1 MRVEKN
7 LESSSKRFGKRRM
20 KQLKEKRRSMGLKK
34 FFKLSL
40 LTILVSCATENKSE
54 VNYADEFKSILA
66 AFETSSIL
74 GLEKDYFEKVDFLEA
89 YLDQLDSQ
97 KNYFS
102 QNDVSLIKDFNEENK
117 DIFLTLNLATNS
129 FYDIYEESLRVR
141 KSLLNKHNF
150 DFEKIEYIGLENR
163 DDYFINE
170 DERKDFYRKIVKNE
184 LLNLLLEDENLNEAK
199 NVLNKRYS
207 DRISYIN
214 KTRSED
220 KFSVLANNFLSLIDP
235 HATYFSDRDLDDWN
249 LRMNLSFE
257 GIGAVLSYKNET
269 ARIEELMSGGPALKS
284 KEINV
289 GDKVLAVGQ
298 GKKGKLTNVIGW
310 RLDDIVEIIRGKE
323 GSFVRLKI
331 ENENEKKIVTLER
344 GQIILEES
352 DVSSEIIN
360 YGGKNLGYIKVPS
373 FYSDIECFRNQGFS
387 CKSVSYDVRD
397 SLLEFNRK
405 NINGIVIDLRNNSGG
420 YLHEADQLT
429 RLFIDYGPTVQVK
442 GAQDDV
448 DVYTAW
454 RSIKT
459 WNKPMIVLVNKF
471 SASASEIFA
480 GAIQDYNRGLI
491 IGQSTFGKG
500 SVQGFKKTNLGQIKL
515 TESLYYRVT
524 GKPTQIFGVQP
535 NLEIPTLLDVEEFG
549 ESKYSAAIKPTTI
562 SEAAFFKKTAINES
576 KYKKILDQ
584 NIAESSYFQSL
595 SNIKKSRG
603 AQKTKLS
610 LNLEDRKQIY
620 TNNRANS
627 LELVNQRRILS
638 NLEPFASYEDFE
650 NFIDNEDFEIDAEI
664 DQSAKILY
672 EIIEAKI

>member
-1 MRVEKN
+1 
-7 LESSSKRFGKRRM
+7 M
-20 KQLKEKRRSMGLKK
+20 KQLKERRRSLGLKK

-40 LTILVSCATENKSE
+40 LTILVSCAAENQPE
-54 VNYADEFKSILA
+54 VNYAEEFKSILA
-66 AFETSSIL
+66 AFESSSIL
-74 GLEKDYFEKVDFLEA
+74 DLENAYFEKEDFLEA

-141 KSLLNKHNF
+141 KSLLNKHKF
-150 DFEKIEYIGLENR
+150 DFEKIEYVGLENR
-163 DDYFINE
+163 DDYFNNE

-184 LLNLLLEDENLNEAK
+184 LLNLILEGESFKEAK
-199 NVLNKRYS
+199 NILNQRYS
-207 DRISYIN
+207 ERISYIK
-214 KTRSED
+214 KTRSGD

-298 GKKGKLTNVIGW
+298 GKKGKLTNVVGW
-310 RLDDIVEIIRGKE
+310 RLDDIVEIIRGEE

-344 GQIILEES
+344 GQIVLEEN

-360 YGGKNLGYIKVPS
+360 YGEKNLGYIKVPS

-387 CKSVSYDVRD
+387 CKSVSYDVRS

-405 NINGIVIDLRNNSGG
+405 NINGIVLDLRNNSGG

-442 GAQDDV
+442 GVEDDV

-454 RSIKT
+454 RSIKA

-491 IGQSTFGKG
+491 IGQNTFGKG
-500 SVQGFKKTNLGQIKL
+500 SVQGFKKTNFGQIKL

-535 NLEIPTLLDVEEFG
+535 NLEIPTLLDIEEFG

-562 SEAAFFKKTAINES
+562 SEATFFKKTAINES
-576 KYKKILDQ
+576 KYEKMLTK
-584 NIAESSYFQSL
+584 NIAESPYFQL
-595 SNIKKSRG
+595 LNNIKKSRG

-610 LNLEDRKQIY
+610 LNLEERKQIY
-620 TNNRANS
+620 KENRANS

-638 NLEPFASYEDFE
+638 NLEPFTSYEDFE
-650 NFIDNEDFEIDAEI
+650 NFIDDEDFEIDAEI
-664 DQSAKILY
+664 DQSAKILF

>member
-1 MRVEKN
+1 
-7 LESSSKRFGKRRM
+7 M
-20 KQLKEKRRSMGLKK
+20 KQLKERRRSLGLKK

-40 LTILVSCATENKSE
+40 LTILVSCAAENKPE
-54 VNYADEFKSILA
+54 VNYAEEFKSILA
-66 AFETSSIL
+66 AFESSSIL
-74 GLEKDYFEKVDFLEA
+74 DLENAYFEKEDFLEA
-89 YLDQLDSQ
+89 YLEQLDSQ

-141 KSLLNKHNF
+141 KSLLNKHKF
-150 DFEKIEYIGLENR
+150 DFEKIEYVGLENR
-163 DDYFINE
+163 DDYFNNE

-184 LLNLLLEDENLNEAK
+184 LLNLLLEDENFNEAK

-207 DRISYIN
+207 DRISYIK

-310 RLDDIVEIIRGKE
+310 RLDDIVEIIRGEE

-442 GAQDDV
+442 GTEDDV

-491 IGQSTFGKG
+491 IGQNTFGKG

-595 SNIKKSRG
+595 SDIKKSRG

-610 LNLEDRKQIY
+610 LNLEERKQIY
-620 TNNRANS
+620 KDNRANS
-627 LELVNQRRILS
+627 LELVNQRRGLS

-650 NFIDNEDFEIDAEI
+650 NFIDDEDFEIDAEI

>member
-1 MRVEKN
+1 
-7 LESSSKRFGKRRM
+7 M
-20 KQLKEKRRSMGLKK
+20 KQLKERRRSLGLKK

-40 LTILVSCATENKSE
+40 LTILVSCAAENKPE
-54 VNYADEFKSILA
+54 VNYAEEFKSILA
-66 AFETSSIL
+66 AFESSSIL
-74 GLEKDYFEKVDFLEA
+74 DLENAYFEKEDFLEA

-129 FYDIYEESLRVR
+129 FYNIYEESLRVR
-141 KSLLNKHNF
+141 KSLLNKHKF
-150 DFEKIEYIGLENR
+150 DFEKIEYVGLENR
-163 DDYFINE
+163 DDYFNNE

-184 LLNLLLEDENLNEAK
+184 LLNLLLEDENFNEAK
-199 NVLNKRYS
+199 NILNKRYS
-207 DRISYIN
+207 DRISYIK

-310 RLDDIVEIIRGKE
+310 RLDDIVEIIRGEE

-442 GAQDDV
+442 GTEDDV

-491 IGQSTFGKG
+491 IGQNTFGKG

-595 SNIKKSRG
+595 SDIKKSRG

-610 LNLEDRKQIY
+610 LNLEERKQIY
-620 TNNRANS
+620 KDNRANS
-627 LELVNQRRILS
+627 LKLVNQRRSLS

-650 NFIDNEDFEIDAEI
+650 NFIDDEDFEIDAEI

>member
-1 MRVEKN
+1 
-7 LESSSKRFGKRRM
+7 M
-20 KQLKEKRRSMGLKK
+20 KQLKERKRSLGLKK

-40 LTILVSCATENKSE
+40 LTILVSCSAENKPE
-54 VNYADEFKSILA
+54 VNYAEEFKSILA
-66 AFETSSIL
+66 AFESSSIL
-74 GLEKDYFEKVDFLEA
+74 DLENSYFEKEDFLEA

-129 FYDIYEESLRVR
+129 FYNIYEESLRVR
-141 KSLLNKHNF
+141 KSLLNKHKF
-150 DFEKIEYIGLENR
+150 DFEKIEYVGLENR
-163 DDYFINE
+163 DDYFNNE

-184 LLNLLLEDENLNEAK
+184 LLNLLLEDENFNEAK

-207 DRISYIN
+207 DRISYIK

-310 RLDDIVEIIRGKE
+310 RLDDIVEIIRGEE

-442 GAQDDV
+442 GTEDDV

-491 IGQSTFGKG
+491 IGQNTFGKG

-595 SNIKKSRG
+595 SDIKKSRG

-610 LNLEDRKQIY
+610 LNLEERKQIY
-620 TNNRANS
+620 KDNRANS
-627 LELVNQRRILS
+627 LKLVNQRRSLS

-650 NFIDNEDFEIDAEI
+650 NFIDDEDFEIDAEI

>member
-1 MRVEKN
+1 
-7 LESSSKRFGKRRM
+7 M
-20 KQLKEKRRSMGLKK
+20 KQLKERRRSLGLKK

-40 LTILVSCATENKSE
+40 LTILVSCAAENKPE
-54 VNYADEFKSILA
+54 VNYAEEFKSILA
-66 AFETSSIL
+66 AFESSSIL
-74 GLEKDYFEKVDFLEA
+74 DLENAYFEKEDFLEA
-89 YLDQLDSQ
+89 YLEQLDSQ

-102 QNDVSLIKDFNEENK
+102 QNDVSLIKDVNEENK

-141 KSLLNKHNF
+141 RSLLNKHKF
-150 DFEKIEYIGLENR
+150 DFEKIEYVGLENR
-163 DDYFINE
+163 DDYFNNE

-184 LLNLLLEDENLNEAK
+184 LLNLLLEDENFNEAK

-207 DRISYIN
+207 DRISYIK

-310 RLDDIVEIIRGKE
+310 RLDDIVEIIRGEE

-442 GAQDDV
+442 GTEDDV

-491 IGQSTFGKG
+491 IGQNTFGKG

-595 SNIKKSRG
+595 SDIKKSRG

-610 LNLEDRKQIY
+610 LNLEERKQIY
-620 TNNRANS
+620 KDNRANS
-627 LELVNQRRILS
+627 LELVNQRRSLS

-650 NFIDNEDFEIDAEI
+650 NFIDDEDFEIDAEI

>member
-1 MRVEKN
+1 
-7 LESSSKRFGKRRM
+7 M
-20 KQLKEKRRSMGLKK
+20 KQLKERRRSLGLKK

-40 LTILVSCATENKSE
+40 LTILVSCAAENKPE
-54 VNYADEFKSILA
+54 VNYAEEFKSILA
-66 AFETSSIL
+66 AFESSSIL
-74 GLEKDYFEKVDFLEA
+74 DLENAYFEKEDFLEA
-89 YLDQLDSQ
+89 YLEQLDSQ

-102 QNDVSLIKDFNEENK
+102 QNDVNLIRDFNEENK

-141 KSLLNKHNF
+141 KSLLNKHKF
-150 DFEKIEYIGLENR
+150 DFEKIEYVGLENR
-163 DDYFINE
+163 DDYFNNE

-184 LLNLLLEDENLNEAK
+184 LLNLLLEDENFNEAK

-207 DRISYIN
+207 DRISYIK

-310 RLDDIVEIIRGKE
+310 RLDDIVEIIRGEE

-442 GAQDDV
+442 GTEDDV

-491 IGQSTFGKG
+491 IGQNTFGKG

-535 NLEIPTLLDVEEFG
+535 NLEIPTLLGVEEFG

-595 SNIKKSRG
+595 SDIKKSRG

-610 LNLEDRKQIY
+610 LNLEERKQIY
-620 TNNRANS
+620 KDNRANS
-627 LELVNQRRILS
+627 LKLVNQRRSLS

-650 NFIDNEDFEIDAEI
+650 NFIDDEDFEIDAEI

>member
-1 MRVEKN
+1 
-7 LESSSKRFGKRRM
+7 M
-20 KQLKEKRRSMGLKK
+20 KQSKSRRRSLGLKK
-34 FFKLSL
+34 FFKLTL
-40 LTILVSCATENKSE
+40 LTILVSCAAENKPE
-54 VNYADEFKSILA
+54 VNYAEEFKSILA
-66 AFETSSIL
+66 AFESSSIL
-74 GLEKDYFEKVDFLEA
+74 DLENSYFEKEDFLEA

-102 QNDVSLIKDFNEENK
+102 QNDVSLIKDVNEENK

-129 FYDIYEESLRVR
+129 FYSIYEESLRVR

-163 DDYFINE
+163 DDYFNNE

-184 LLNLLLEDENLNEAK
+184 LLNLLLEDENFNEAK
-199 NVLNKRYS
+199 NILNKRYS

-442 GAQDDV
+442 GTEDEV

-491 IGQSTFGKG
+491 IGQNTFGKG

-610 LNLEDRKQIY
+610 LNLEERKQIY
-620 TNNRANS
+620 KDNRANS
-627 LELVNQRRILS
+627 LELVNQRRSLS

>member
-1 MRVEKN
+1 M
-7 LESSSKRFGKRRM
+7 
-20 KQLKEKRRSMGLKK
+20 KEKRRSMGLKK

-150 DFEKIEYIGLENR
+150 DFEKIEFIGLENR

-235 HATYFSDRDLDDWN
+235 HATYFSGRDLDDWN

-549 ESKYSAAIKPTTI
+549 ESEYSAAIKPTTI
-562 SEAAFFKKTAINES
+562 SEATFFKKTAINES

>member
-1 MRVEKN
+1 
-7 LESSSKRFGKRRM
+7 M
-20 KQLKEKRRSMGLKK
+20 KQLKERRRSLGLKE

-40 LTILVSCATENKSE
+40 LTILVSCSAENKPE
-54 VNYADEFKSILA
+54 VNYAEEFKSILA
-66 AFETSSIL
+66 AFESSSIL
-74 GLEKDYFEKVDFLEA
+74 DLENAYFEKEDFLEA

-141 KSLLNKHNF
+141 KSLLNKHKF
-150 DFEKIEYIGLENR
+150 DFEKIEYVGLENR
-163 DDYFINE
+163 DDYFNNE

-184 LLNLLLEDENLNEAK
+184 LLNLLLEDENFNEAK

-207 DRISYIN
+207 DRISYIK

-310 RLDDIVEIIRGKE
+310 RLDDIVEIIRGEE

-405 NINGIVIDLRNNSGG
+405 DINGIVIDLRNNSGG

-442 GAQDDV
+442 GTEDDV

-491 IGQSTFGKG
+491 IGQNTFGKG

-584 NIAESSYFQSL
+584 NIAESSYYQSL
-595 SNIKKSRG
+595 SDIKKSRG
-603 AQKTKLS
+603 VQKTKLS
-610 LNLEDRKQIY
+610 LNLEERKQIY
-620 TNNRANS
+620 KDNRANS
-627 LELVNQRRILS
+627 LELVNQRRSLS

-650 NFIDNEDFEIDAEI
+650 NFIDSEDFEIDAEI

>member
-1 MRVEKN
+1 
-7 LESSSKRFGKRRM
+7 M
-20 KQLKEKRRSMGLKK
+20 KQLKERRRSLGLKK
-34 FFKLSL
+34 FFKLTL
-40 LTILVSCATENKSE
+40 LTILVSCATENKPE
-54 VNYADEFKSILA
+54 VNYADEFKSILG

-74 GLEKDYFEKVDFLEA
+74 DLEDAYFEKVDFLEA
-89 YLDQLDSQ
+89 YIDQLDSQ

-102 QNDVSLIKDFNEENK
+102 QNDVSLIKDVNEENK

-129 FYDIYEESLRVR
+129 FYNIYEESLRVR
-141 KSLLNKHNF
+141 KSLLNKHKF
-150 DFEKIEYIGLENR
+150 DFEKIEYVGLENR
-163 DDYFINE
+163 DDYFNNE

-184 LLNLLLEDENLNEAK
+184 LLNLLLEDENFNEAK
-199 NVLNKRYS
+199 NILNKRYS
-207 DRISYIN
+207 DRISYIK

-442 GAQDDV
+442 GTEDEV

-491 IGQSTFGKG
+491 IGQNTFGKG

-562 SEAAFFKKTAINES
+562 SEAAFFKKSAINES

-610 LNLEDRKQIY
+610 LNLEERKQIY
-620 TNNRANS
+620 KDNRANS

-638 NLEPFASYEDFE
+638 NLEPFSSYEDFE

>member
-1 MRVEKN
+1 
-7 LESSSKRFGKRRM
+7 M
-20 KQLKEKRRSMGLKK
+20 KQLKERRRSLGLKK

-40 LTILVSCATENKSE
+40 LTILVSCSAENKPE
-54 VNYADEFKSILA
+54 VNYAEEFKSILA
-66 AFETSSIL
+66 AFESSSIL
-74 GLEKDYFEKVDFLEA
+74 DLENAYFEKEDFLEA
-89 YLDQLDSQ
+89 YLEQLDSQ

-141 KSLLNKHNF
+141 KSLLNKHKF
-150 DFEKIEYIGLENR
+150 DFEKIEYVGLENR
-163 DDYFINE
+163 DDYFNNE

-184 LLNLLLEDENLNEAK
+184 LLNLLLEDENFNEAK

-207 DRISYIN
+207 DRISYIK

-310 RLDDIVEIIRGKE
+310 RLDDIVEIIRGEE

-442 GAQDDV
+442 GTEDDV

-491 IGQSTFGKG
+491 IGQNTFGKG

-595 SNIKKSRG
+595 SDIKKSRG

-610 LNLEDRKQIY
+610 LNLEERKQIY
-620 TNNRANS
+620 KDNRANS
-627 LELVNQRRILS
+627 LELVNQRRSLS

-650 NFIDNEDFEIDAEI
+650 NFIDDEDFEIDAEI

>member
-1 MRVEKN
+1 
-7 LESSSKRFGKRRM
+7 M
-20 KQLKEKRRSMGLKK
+20 KQLKERRRSLGLKK

-40 LTILVSCATENKSE
+40 LTILASCVAENKPE
-54 VNYADEFKSILA
+54 VNYAEEFKSILA
-66 AFETSSIL
+66 AFESSSIL
-74 GLEKDYFEKVDFLEA
+74 DLENSYFEKEDFLEA

-141 KSLLNKHNF
+141 KSLLNKHKF
-150 DFEKIEYIGLENR
+150 DFEKIEYVGLENR
-163 DDYFINE
+163 DDYFNNE

-184 LLNLLLEDENLNEAK
+184 LLNLILEGESFKEAK
-199 NVLNKRYS
+199 NILNQRYS
-207 DRISYIN
+207 ERISYIK
-214 KTRSED
+214 KTRSGD

-310 RLDDIVEIIRGKE
+310 RLDDIVEIIRGEE

-442 GAQDDV
+442 GTEDDV

-491 IGQSTFGKG
+491 IGQNTFGKG

-584 NIAESSYFQSL
+584 NIAESSYYQSL

-603 AQKTKLS
+603 VQKTKLS
-610 LNLEDRKQIY
+610 LNLEERKQIY
-620 TNNRANS
+620 KNNRANS

-650 NFIDNEDFEIDAEI
+650 NFIDDEDFEIDAEI

>member
-1 MRVEKN
+1 
-7 LESSSKRFGKRRM
+7 M
-20 KQLKEKRRSMGLKK
+20 KQLKRRRRSLGLKK
-34 FFKLSL
+34 FFKLTL
-40 LTILVSCATENKSE
+40 LTILVSCATENKPE
-54 VNYADEFKSILA
+54 VNYADEFKSILG

-74 GLEKDYFEKVDFLEA
+74 DLEDAYFEKVDFLEA
-89 YLDQLDSQ
+89 YIDQLDSQ

-102 QNDVSLIKDFNEENK
+102 QNDVSLIKDVNEENK

-129 FYDIYEESLRVR
+129 FYNIYEESLRVR

-163 DDYFINE
+163 DDYFNNE

-184 LLNLLLEDENLNEAK
+184 LLNLLLEDENFNEAK
-199 NVLNKRYS
+199 NILNKRYS

-442 GAQDDV
+442 GTEDEV

-491 IGQSTFGKG
+491 IGQNTFGKG

-610 LNLEDRKQIY
+610 LNLEERKQIY
-620 TNNRANS
+620 KDNRANS

>member
-1 MRVEKN
+1 
-7 LESSSKRFGKRRM
+7 
-20 KQLKEKRRSMGLKK
+20 MGLKK
-34 FFKLSL
+34 FFKLTL
-40 LTILVSCATENKSE
+40 LTILVSCATENKPE
-54 VNYADEFKSILA
+54 VNYADEFKSILG

-74 GLEKDYFEKVDFLEA
+74 DLEDAYFEKVDFLEA
-89 YLDQLDSQ
+89 YIDQLDSQ

-102 QNDVSLIKDFNEENK
+102 QNDVSLIKDVNEENK

-129 FYDIYEESLRVR
+129 FYNIYEESLRVR

-163 DDYFINE
+163 DDYFNNE

-184 LLNLLLEDENLNEAK
+184 LLNLLLEDENFNEAK
-199 NVLNKRYS
+199 NILNKRYS

-442 GAQDDV
+442 GTEDEV

-491 IGQSTFGKG
+491 IGQNTFGKG

-610 LNLEDRKQIY
+610 LNLEERKQIY
-620 TNNRANS
+620 KDNRANS

-638 NLEPFASYEDFE
+638 NLEPFSSYEDFE

>member
-1 MRVEKN
+1 
-7 LESSSKRFGKRRM
+7 M
-20 KQLKEKRRSMGLKK
+20 KQLKERRRSLGLKK

-40 LTILVSCATENKSE
+40 LTILVSCSAENKPE
-54 VNYADEFKSILA
+54 VNYAEEFKSILA
-66 AFETSSIL
+66 AFESSSIL
-74 GLEKDYFEKVDFLEA
+74 DLENAYFEKEDFLEA
-89 YLDQLDSQ
+89 YLEQLDSQ

-102 QNDVSLIKDFNEENK
+102 QNDVNLIRDFNEENK

-141 KSLLNKHNF
+141 KSLLNKHKF
-150 DFEKIEYIGLENR
+150 DFEKIEYVGLENR
-163 DDYFINE
+163 DDYFNNE

-184 LLNLLLEDENLNEAK
+184 LLNLLLEDENFNEAK
-199 NVLNKRYS
+199 KVINKRYS
-207 DRISYIN
+207 DRISYIK

-310 RLDDIVEIIRGKE
+310 RLDDIVEIIRGEE

-442 GAQDDV
+442 GTEDDV

-491 IGQSTFGKG
+491 IGQNTFGKG

-595 SNIKKSRG
+595 SDIKKSRG

-610 LNLEDRKQIY
+610 LNLEERKQIY
-620 TNNRANS
+620 KDNRANS
-627 LELVNQRRILS
+627 LELVNQRRSLS

-650 NFIDNEDFEIDAEI
+650 NFIDDEDFEIDAEI

>member
-1 MRVEKN
+1 
-7 LESSSKRFGKRRM
+7 
-20 KQLKEKRRSMGLKK
+20 MGLKK
-34 FFKLSL
+34 FFKLTL
-40 LTILVSCATENKSE
+40 LTILVSCATENKPE
-54 VNYADEFKSILA
+54 VNYADEFKSILG

-74 GLEKDYFEKVDFLEA
+74 DLEDAYFEKVDFLEA
-89 YLDQLDSQ
+89 YIDQLDSQ

-102 QNDVSLIKDFNEENK
+102 QNDVSLIKDVNEENK

-129 FYDIYEESLRVR
+129 FYNIYEESLRVR

-163 DDYFINE
+163 DDYFNNE

-184 LLNLLLEDENLNEAK
+184 LLNLLLEDENFNEAK

-442 GAQDDV
+442 GTEDEV

-491 IGQSTFGKG
+491 IGQNTFGKG

-610 LNLEDRKQIY
+610 LNLEERKQIY
-620 TNNRANS
+620 KDNRANS

-638 NLEPFASYEDFE
+638 NLEPFPSYEDFE

>member
-1 MRVEKN
+1 
-7 LESSSKRFGKRRM
+7 
-20 KQLKEKRRSMGLKK
+20 MGLKK

-40 LTILVSCATENKSE
+40 LTILVSCAAENQPE
-54 VNYADEFKSILA
+54 VNYAEEFKSILA
-66 AFETSSIL
+66 AFESSSIL
-74 GLEKDYFEKVDFLEA
+74 DLENAYFEKEDFLEA

-102 QNDVSLIKDFNEENK
+102 QNDVSLIKDVNEENK

-129 FYDIYEESLRVR
+129 FYNIYEESLRVR

-163 DDYFINE
+163 DDYFNNE

-184 LLNLLLEDENLNEAK
+184 LLNLLLEDENFNEAK
-199 NVLNKRYS
+199 NILNKRYS

-442 GAQDDV
+442 GTEDDV

-491 IGQSTFGKG
+491 IGQNTFGKG

-610 LNLEDRKQIY
+610 LNLEERKQIY
-620 TNNRANS
+620 KDNRANS
-627 LELVNQRRILS
+627 LELVNQRRSLS

-650 NFIDNEDFEIDAEI
+650 NFIDDEGFEIDAEI

>member
-1 MRVEKN
+1 
-7 LESSSKRFGKRRM
+7 M
-20 KQLKEKRRSMGLKK
+20 KQLKRRRRSLGLKK
-34 FFKLSL
+34 FFKLTL
-40 LTILVSCATENKSE
+40 LTILVSCATENKPE
-54 VNYADEFKSILA
+54 VNYADEFKSILV

-74 GLEKDYFEKVDFLEA
+74 DLEDAYFEKVDFLEA
-89 YLDQLDSQ
+89 YIDQLDSQ

-102 QNDVSLIKDFNEENK
+102 QNDVSLIKDVNEENK

-129 FYDIYEESLRVR
+129 FYNIYEESLRVR

-163 DDYFINE
+163 DDYFNNE

-184 LLNLLLEDENLNEAK
+184 LLNLLLEDENFNEAK
-199 NVLNKRYS
+199 NILNKRYS
-207 DRISYIN
+207 DRISYIK

-442 GAQDDV
+442 GTEDDV

-491 IGQSTFGKG
+491 IGQNTFGKG

-610 LNLEDRKQIY
+610 LNLEERKQIY
-620 TNNRANS
+620 KDNRANS

>member
-1 MRVEKN
+1 
-7 LESSSKRFGKRRM
+7 M
-20 KQLKEKRRSMGLKK
+20 KQLKERRRSLGLKK

-40 LTILVSCATENKSE
+40 LTILVSCAAENKPE
-54 VNYADEFKSILA
+54 VNYAEEFKSILA
-66 AFETSSIL
+66 AFESSSIL
-74 GLEKDYFEKVDFLEA
+74 DLENAYFEKEDFLEA
-89 YLDQLDSQ
+89 YLEQLDSQ

-102 QNDVSLIKDFNEENK
+102 QNDVNLIRDFNEENK

-141 KSLLNKHNF
+141 KSLLNKHKF
-150 DFEKIEYIGLENR
+150 DFEKIEYVGLENR
-163 DDYFINE
+163 DDYFNNE

-184 LLNLLLEDENLNEAK
+184 LLNLLLEDENFNEAK

-207 DRISYIN
+207 DRISYIK

-310 RLDDIVEIIRGKE
+310 RLDDIVEIIRGEE

-442 GAQDDV
+442 GTEDDV

-491 IGQSTFGKG
+491 IGQNTFGKG

-549 ESKYSAAIKPTTI
+549 ESKYPAAIKPTTI

-595 SNIKKSRG
+595 SDIKKSRG

-610 LNLEDRKQIY
+610 LNLEERKQIY
-620 TNNRANS
+620 KDNRANS
-627 LELVNQRRILS
+627 LELVNQRRGLS

-650 NFIDNEDFEIDAEI
+650 NFIDDEDFEIDAEI

>member
-1 MRVEKN
+1 
-7 LESSSKRFGKRRM
+7 M
-20 KQLKEKRRSMGLKK
+20 KQLKERRRSLGLKK

-40 LTILVSCATENKSE
+40 LTILVSCSAENKPE
-54 VNYADEFKSILA
+54 VNYAEEFKSILA
-66 AFETSSIL
+66 AFESSSIL
-74 GLEKDYFEKVDFLEA
+74 DLENAYFEKEDFLEA
-89 YLDQLDSQ
+89 YLEQLDSQ

-102 QNDVSLIKDFNEENK
+102 QNDVNLIRDFNEENK

-141 KSLLNKHNF
+141 KSLLNKHKF
-150 DFEKIEYIGLENR
+150 DFEKIEYVGLENR
-163 DDYFINE
+163 DDYFNNE

-184 LLNLLLEDENLNEAK
+184 LLNLLLEDENFNEAK

-207 DRISYIN
+207 DRISYIK

-310 RLDDIVEIIRGKE
+310 RLDDIVEIIRGEE

-352 DVSSEIIN
+352 DVSSEILN

-442 GAQDDV
+442 GTEDDV

-491 IGQSTFGKG
+491 IGQNTFGKG

-595 SNIKKSRG
+595 SDIKKSRG

-610 LNLEDRKQIY
+610 LNLEERKQIY
-620 TNNRANS
+620 KDNRANS
-627 LELVNQRRILS
+627 LELVNQRRSLS

-650 NFIDNEDFEIDAEI
+650 NFIDDEDFEIDAEI

>member
-1 MRVEKN
+1 MR
-7 LESSSKRFGKRRM
+7 
-20 KQLKEKRRSMGLKK
+20 RRSLGLKK
-34 FFKLSL
+34 FFKLTL
-40 LTILVSCATENKSE
+40 LTILVSCATENKPE
-54 VNYADEFKSILA
+54 VNYADEFKSILV

-74 GLEKDYFEKVDFLEA
+74 DLEDAYFEKVDFLEA
-89 YLDQLDSQ
+89 YIDQLDSQ

-102 QNDVSLIKDFNEENK
+102 QNDVSLIKDVNEENK

-129 FYDIYEESLRVR
+129 FYNIYEESLRVR

-163 DDYFINE
+163 DDYFNNE

-184 LLNLLLEDENLNEAK
+184 LLNLLLEDENFNEAK
-199 NVLNKRYS
+199 NILNKRYS

-442 GAQDDV
+442 GTEDEV

-491 IGQSTFGKG
+491 IGQNTFGKG

-610 LNLEDRKQIY
+610 LNLEERKQIY
-620 TNNRANS
+620 KDNRANS

>member
-1 MRVEKN
+1 
-7 LESSSKRFGKRRM
+7 
-20 KQLKEKRRSMGLKK
+20 MGLKK
-34 FFKLSL
+34 FFKLTL
-40 LTILVSCATENKSE
+40 LTILVSCATENKPE
-54 VNYADEFKSILA
+54 VNYADEFKSILG

-74 GLEKDYFEKVDFLEA
+74 DLEDAYFEKVDFLEA
-89 YLDQLDSQ
+89 YIDQLDSQ

-102 QNDVSLIKDFNEENK
+102 QNDVSLIKDVNEENK

-129 FYDIYEESLRVR
+129 FYNIYEESLRVR

-163 DDYFINE
+163 DDYFNNE

-184 LLNLLLEDENLNEAK
+184 LLNLLLEDENFNEAK
-199 NVLNKRYS
+199 NILNKRYS

-442 GAQDDV
+442 GTEDDV

-491 IGQSTFGKG
+491 IGQNTFGKG

-562 SEAAFFKKTAINES
+562 SEAAFFKKSAINES

-610 LNLEDRKQIY
+610 LNLEERKQIY
-620 TNNRANS
+620 KDNRANS

-638 NLEPFASYEDFE
+638 NLEPFPSYEDFE

>member
-1 MRVEKN
+1 
-7 LESSSKRFGKRRM
+7 
-20 KQLKEKRRSMGLKK
+20 MGLKK
-34 FFKLSL
+34 FFKLTL
-40 LTILVSCATENKSE
+40 LTILVSCATENKPE
-54 VNYADEFKSILA
+54 VNYADEFKSILG

-74 GLEKDYFEKVDFLEA
+74 DLEDAYFEKVDFLEA
-89 YLDQLDSQ
+89 YIDQLDSQ

-102 QNDVSLIKDFNEENK
+102 QIDVSLIKDVNEENK

-129 FYDIYEESLRVR
+129 FYNIYEESLRVR

-163 DDYFINE
+163 DDYFNNE

-184 LLNLLLEDENLNEAK
+184 LLNLLLEDENFNEAK
-199 NVLNKRYS
+199 NILNKRYS

-298 GKKGKLTNVIGW
+298 GKKGKLTNVIRW
-310 RLDDIVEIIRGKE
+310 RLDDIVEIIRGEE

-405 NINGIVIDLRNNSGG
+405 DINGIVIDLRNNSGG

-442 GAQDDV
+442 GTEDEV

-491 IGQSTFGKG
+491 IGQNTFGKG

-610 LNLEDRKQIY
+610 LNLEERKQIY
-620 TNNRANS
+620 KDNRANS
-627 LELVNQRRILS
+627 LELVNQRRSLS

-650 NFIDNEDFEIDAEI
+650 NFIDDEDFEIDAEI

>member
-1 MRVEKN
+1 
-7 LESSSKRFGKRRM
+7 M
-20 KQLKEKRRSMGLKK
+20 KQLKERRRSLGLKK

-40 LTILVSCATENKSE
+40 LTILVSCAAENKPE
-54 VNYADEFKSILA
+54 VNYAEEFKSILA
-66 AFETSSIL
+66 AFESSSIL
-74 GLEKDYFEKVDFLEA
+74 DLENAYFEKEDFLEA
-89 YLDQLDSQ
+89 YLEQLDSQ

-141 KSLLNKHNF
+141 KNLLNKHKF
-150 DFEKIEYIGLENR
+150 DFEKIEYVGLENR
-163 DDYFINE
+163 VDYFINE

-184 LLNLLLEDENLNEAK
+184 LLNLLIEDENFNEAK

-207 DRISYIN
+207 DRISYIK

-310 RLDDIVEIIRGKE
+310 RLDDIVEIIRGEE

-442 GAQDDV
+442 GTEDDV

-491 IGQSTFGKG
+491 IGQNTFGKG

-595 SNIKKSRG
+595 SDIKKSRG

-610 LNLEDRKQIY
+610 LNLEERKQIY
-620 TNNRANS
+620 KDNRANS
-627 LELVNQRRILS
+627 LKLVNQRRSLS

-650 NFIDNEDFEIDAEI
+650 NFIDDEDFEIDAEI

>member
-1 MRVEKN
+1 
-7 LESSSKRFGKRRM
+7 M
-20 KQLKEKRRSMGLKK
+20 KQLKERRRSLGLKK

-40 LTILVSCATENKSE
+40 LTILVSCAAENKPE
-54 VNYADEFKSILA
+54 VNYAEEFKSILA
-66 AFETSSIL
+66 AFESSSIL
-74 GLEKDYFEKVDFLEA
+74 DLENAYFEKEDFLEA
-89 YLDQLDSQ
+89 YLEQLDSQ

-141 KSLLNKHNF
+141 KSLLNKHEF
-150 DFEKIEYIGLENR
+150 DFEKIEYVRLENR
-163 DDYFINE
+163 VDYFNNE

-184 LLNLLLEDENLNEAK
+184 LLNLLLEDENFNEAK

-207 DRISYIN
+207 DRISYIK

-310 RLDDIVEIIRGKE
+310 RLDDIVEIIRGEE

-442 GAQDDV
+442 GTEDDV

-491 IGQSTFGKG
+491 IGQNTFGKG

-595 SNIKKSRG
+595 SDIKKSRE

-610 LNLEDRKQIY
+610 LNLEERKQIY
-620 TNNRANS
+620 KDNRANS
-627 LELVNQRRILS
+627 LELVNQRRSLS

-650 NFIDNEDFEIDAEI
+650 NFIDDEDFEIDAEI

>member
-1 MRVEKN
+1 
-7 LESSSKRFGKRRM
+7 M
-20 KQLKEKRRSMGLKK
+20 KQLKERRRSLGLKK

-40 LTILVSCATENKSE
+40 LTILVSCAAENKPE
-54 VNYADEFKSILA
+54 VNYAEEFKSILA
-66 AFETSSIL
+66 AFESSSIL
-74 GLEKDYFEKVDFLEA
+74 DLENAYFEKEDFLEA
-89 YLDQLDSQ
+89 YLEQLDSQ

-102 QNDVSLIKDFNEENK
+102 QNDVNLIRDFNEENK

-141 KSLLNKHNF
+141 KSLLNKHKF
-150 DFEKIEYIGLENR
+150 DFEKIEYVGLENR
-163 DDYFINE
+163 DDYFNNE

-184 LLNLLLEDENLNEAK
+184 LLNLLLEDENFNEAK

-207 DRISYIN
+207 DRISYIK

-310 RLDDIVEIIRGKE
+310 RLDDIVEIIRGEE

-442 GAQDDV
+442 GTEDEV

-491 IGQSTFGKG
+491 IGQNTFGKG

-595 SNIKKSRG
+595 SDIKKSRG

-610 LNLEDRKQIY
+610 LNLEERKQIY
-620 TNNRANS
+620 KDNRANS
-627 LELVNQRRILS
+627 LKLVNQRRSLS

-650 NFIDNEDFEIDAEI
+650 NFIDDEDFEIDAEI

>member
-1 MRVEKN
+1 M
-7 LESSSKRFGKRRM
+7 
-20 KQLKEKRRSMGLKK
+20 KEKRRSMGLKK

-549 ESKYSAAIKPTTI
+549 ESEYSAAIKPTTI
-562 SEAAFFKKTAINES
+562 SEATFFKKTAINES

-620 TNNRANS
+620 KNNRANS

>member
-1 MRVEKN
+1 
-7 LESSSKRFGKRRM
+7 M
-20 KQLKEKRRSMGLKK
+20 KQLKERRRSLGLKK

-40 LTILVSCATENKSE
+40 LTILVSCSAENKPE
-54 VNYADEFKSILA
+54 VNYAEEFKSILA
-66 AFETSSIL
+66 AFESSSIL
-74 GLEKDYFEKVDFLEA
+74 DLENSYFEKEDFLEA

-129 FYDIYEESLRVR
+129 FYNIYEESLRVR
-141 KSLLNKHNF
+141 KSLLNKHKF
-150 DFEKIEYIGLENR
+150 DFEKIEYVGLENR
-163 DDYFINE
+163 VDYFINE

-184 LLNLLLEDENLNEAK
+184 LLNLLIEDENFNEAK
-199 NVLNKRYS
+199 NILNKRYS
-207 DRISYIN
+207 DRISYIK

-310 RLDDIVEIIRGKE
+310 RLDDIVEIIRGEE

-405 NINGIVIDLRNNSGG
+405 DINGIVIDLRNNSGG

-442 GAQDDV
+442 GTEDDV

-491 IGQSTFGKG
+491 IGQNTFGKG

-595 SNIKKSRG
+595 SDIKKSRG

-610 LNLEDRKQIY
+610 LNLEERKQIY
-620 TNNRANS
+620 KDNRANS
-627 LELVNQRRILS
+627 LKLVNQRRSLS

-650 NFIDNEDFEIDAEI
+650 NFIDDEDFEIDAEI

>member
-1 MRVEKN
+1 
-7 LESSSKRFGKRRM
+7 M
-20 KQLKEKRRSMGLKK
+20 KQLKEKRRSLGLKK

-40 LTILVSCATENKSE
+40 LTILVSCATENKPE

-102 QNDVSLIKDFNEENK
+102 QNDVSSIKNVNEENK

-129 FYDIYEESLRVR
+129 FYNIYEESLRVR

-284 KEINV
+284 NEINV

-387 CKSVSYDVRD
+387 CKSVSYDVKD

-442 GAQDDV
+442 GTEDDV

-491 IGQSTFGKG
+491 IGQNTFGKG
-500 SVQGFKKTNLGQIKL
+500 SVQGFKKTNFGQIKL

-576 KYKKILDQ
+576 KYKKILAQ

-595 SNIKKSRG
+595 NNIKKSRG

-610 LNLEDRKQIY
+610 LNLDDRKQIY
-620 TNNRANS
+620 KDNRANS

-638 NLEPFASYEDFE
+638 KLEPFASYEDFE

>member
-1 MRVEKN
+1 
-7 LESSSKRFGKRRM
+7 
-20 KQLKEKRRSMGLKK
+20 MGLKK

-40 LTILVSCATENKSE
+40 LTILVSCAAENKPE
-54 VNYADEFKSILA
+54 VNYADEFKSILG

-74 GLEKDYFEKVDFLEA
+74 DLEDAYFEKVDFLEA
-89 YLDQLDSQ
+89 YIDQLDSQ

-102 QNDVSLIKDFNEENK
+102 QNDVSLIKDVNEENK

-129 FYDIYEESLRVR
+129 FYNIYEESLRVR

-163 DDYFINE
+163 DDYFNNE

-184 LLNLLLEDENLNEAK
+184 LLNLLLEDENFNEAK
-199 NVLNKRYS
+199 NILNKRYS
-207 DRISYIN
+207 DRISYIK

-442 GAQDDV
+442 GTEDEV

-491 IGQSTFGKG
+491 IGQNTFGKG

-610 LNLEDRKQIY
+610 LNLEERKQIY
-620 TNNRANS
+620 KDNRANS

-638 NLEPFASYEDFE
+638 NLEPFSSYEDFE

>member
-1 MRVEKN
+1 
-7 LESSSKRFGKRRM
+7 
-20 KQLKEKRRSMGLKK
+20 
-34 FFKLSL
+34 
-40 LTILVSCATENKSE
+40 
-54 VNYADEFKSILA
+54 
-66 AFETSSIL
+66 
-74 GLEKDYFEKVDFLEA
+74 
-89 YLDQLDSQ
+89 
-97 KNYFS
+97 
-102 QNDVSLIKDFNEENK
+102 
-117 DIFLTLNLATNS
+117 
-129 FYDIYEESLRVR
+129 
-141 KSLLNKHNF
+141 
-150 DFEKIEYIGLENR
+150 
-163 DDYFINE
+163 
-170 DERKDFYRKIVKNE
+170 
-184 LLNLLLEDENLNEAK
+184 
-199 NVLNKRYS
+199 
-207 DRISYIN
+207 
-214 KTRSED
+214 
-220 KFSVLANNFLSLIDP
+220 
-235 HATYFSDRDLDDWN
+235 
-249 LRMNLSFE
+249 MNLSFE

-442 GAQDDV
+442 GTEDEV

-491 IGQSTFGKG
+491 IGQNTFGKG

-610 LNLEDRKQIY
+610 LNLEERKQIY
-620 TNNRANS
+620 KDNRANS

>member
-1 MRVEKN
+1 
-7 LESSSKRFGKRRM
+7 M
-20 KQLKEKRRSMGLKK
+20 KQLKERRRSLGLKK

-40 LTILVSCATENKSE
+40 LTILVSCAAENQPE
-54 VNYADEFKSILA
+54 VNYAEEFKSILA
-66 AFETSSIL
+66 AFESSSIL
-74 GLEKDYFEKVDFLEA
+74 DLENAYFEKEDFLEA
-89 YLDQLDSQ
+89 YLEQLDSQ

-102 QNDVSLIKDFNEENK
+102 QNDVSLIKDVNEENK

-129 FYDIYEESLRVR
+129 FYNIYEESLRVR
-141 KSLLNKHNF
+141 KSLLNKHKF
-150 DFEKIEYIGLENR
+150 DFEKIEYVGLENR
-163 DDYFINE
+163 DDYFNNE

-184 LLNLLLEDENLNEAK
+184 LLNLLLEDENFNEAK
-199 NVLNKRYS
+199 NILNKRYS
-207 DRISYIN
+207 DRISYIK

-310 RLDDIVEIIRGKE
+310 RLDDIVEIIRGEE

-442 GAQDDV
+442 GTEDDV

-491 IGQSTFGKG
+491 IGQNTFGKG

-610 LNLEDRKQIY
+610 LNLEERKQIY
-620 TNNRANS
+620 KDNRANS
-627 LELVNQRRILS
+627 LELVNQRRSLS

-650 NFIDNEDFEIDAEI
+650 NFIDDEDFEIDAEI

>member
-1 MRVEKN
+1 
-7 LESSSKRFGKRRM
+7 
-20 KQLKEKRRSMGLKK
+20 MGLKK
-34 FFKLSL
+34 FFKLTL
-40 LTILVSCATENKSE
+40 LTILVSCATENKPE
-54 VNYADEFKSILA
+54 VNYADEFKSILG

-74 GLEKDYFEKVDFLEA
+74 DLEDAYFEKVDFLEA
-89 YLDQLDSQ
+89 YIDQLDSQ

-102 QNDVSLIKDFNEENK
+102 QNEVNLIKDVNEENK

-163 DDYFINE
+163 DDYFNNE

-184 LLNLLLEDENLNEAK
+184 LLNLLLEDENFNEAK
-199 NVLNKRYS
+199 NILNKRYS

-442 GAQDDV
+442 GTEDEV

-491 IGQSTFGKG
+491 IGQNTFGKG

-610 LNLEDRKQIY
+610 LNLEERKQIY
-620 TNNRANS
+620 KDNRANS

-638 NLEPFASYEDFE
+638 NLEPFSSYEDFE

>member
-1 MRVEKN
+1 
-7 LESSSKRFGKRRM
+7 M
-20 KQLKEKRRSMGLKK
+20 KQLKERRRSLGLKK
-34 FFKLSL
+34 FFKLTL
-40 LTILVSCATENKSE
+40 LTILVSCATENKPE
-54 VNYADEFKSILA
+54 VNYADEFKSILG

-74 GLEKDYFEKVDFLEA
+74 DLEDAYFEKVDFLEA
-89 YLDQLDSQ
+89 YIDQLDSQ

-102 QNDVSLIKDFNEENK
+102 QNDVSLIKDVNEENK

-129 FYDIYEESLRVR
+129 FYNIYEESLRVR

-163 DDYFINE
+163 DDYFKNE

-184 LLNLLLEDENLNEAK
+184 LLNLLLEDENFNEAK
-199 NVLNKRYS
+199 NILNKRYS

-373 FYSDIECFRNQGFS
+373 FYSDIECFRNQRFS

-442 GAQDDV
+442 GTEDEV

-491 IGQSTFGKG
+491 IGQNTFGKG

-584 NIAESSYFQSL
+584 NIAESLYFQSL
-595 SNIKKSRG
+595 CNIKKSRG

-610 LNLEDRKQIY
+610 LNLEERKQIY
-620 TNNRANS
+620 KDNRANS

-638 NLEPFASYEDFE
+638 NLEPFSSYEDFE